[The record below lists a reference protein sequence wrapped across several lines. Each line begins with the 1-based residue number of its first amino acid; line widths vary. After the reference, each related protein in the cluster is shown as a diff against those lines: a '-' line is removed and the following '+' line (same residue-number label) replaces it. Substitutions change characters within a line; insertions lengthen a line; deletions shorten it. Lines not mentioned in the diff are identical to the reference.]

1 MKAESADTRPPEGLP
16 GEGGIEIFSTCPQ
29 STDVPGSEYATVVAR
44 AARWSERHGCT
55 GALVYSDNRLAD
67 PWLVSH
73 IMIQQTRSLAPL
85 VAVQPVY
92 MHPYAVATMVATF
105 AHVYR
110 RRILLN
116 LVAGGFRNDLLALG
130 DPTPHDQRYER
141 LTEFGLIVRRLVE
154 AKEPVTLDGKFYQVK
169 GLTLSPPVAPDVRLE
184 MFVSGSSAAG
194 RECARVLG
202 ARPVAYA
209 NHPGEEQAPPG
220 PASEMP
226 GLRVGILARET
237 SEEAW
242 SLAHRRFPSERRGQ
256 LMHQLARKLS
266 DSEWYAQLAEAAE
279 RQAGHACYWMVPFT
293 NYKTMCPYL
302 VGSHD
307 EVARELSRYL
317 ALGYRT
323 FILDIPRSEADVAH
337 AREAFRQAERVTS
350 RAPAVAQGEA
360 RGLPA

>member
-1 MKAESADTRPPEGLP
+1 VRVAVQ
-16 GEGGIEIFSTCPQ
+16 IFSTCPP
-29 STDVPGSEYATVVAR
+29 SKDVPNDRYLGQVADV
-44 AARWSERHGCT
+44 ARWSEDAGCE
-55 GALVYSDNRLAD
+55 GILVYTDNGIVD
-67 PWLVSH
+67 PWLVSQV
-73 IMIQQTRSLAPL
+73 IIESTARLAPL

-92 MHPYAVATMVATF
+92 MHPYSVAKMVTSLAYLYDRR
-105 AHVYR
+105 VY
-110 RRILLN
+110 LN
-116 LVAGGFRNDLLALG
+116 MLAGGFRNDLLALG

-266 DSEWYAQLAEAAE
+266 
-279 RQAGHACYWMVPFT
+279 
-293 NYKTMCPYL
+293 
-302 VGSHD
+302 
-307 EVARELSRYL
+307 
-317 ALGYRT
+317 
-323 FILDIPRSEADVAH
+323 
-337 AREAFRQAERVTS
+337 
-350 RAPAVAQGEA
+350 GEHQQ
-360 RGLPA
+360 RRK